1 MLRNALT
8 FRRPTPVHTEAVAL
22 LPSLPPVNLLLIILL
37 VRALKAGLSW
47 AMGHV
52 LQMIS
57 GSEHLFAETTDHSG
71 RQSRRGRNCSNSR
84 SSSHGNLVST
94 SG

>member
-8 FRRPTPVHTEAVAL
+8 FPRPTLVHTEAVAL
-22 LPSLPPVNLLLIILL
+22 LPSLPPVNLLIILL

-57 GSEHLFAETTDHSG
+57 GSEHLFAETIDHSG